1 MNMSRSEL
9 LLMFMLK
16 IVLLITFFVLIFLQ
30 LFQRIWNQREILRL
44 LIPLLILKQNVIVGG
59 HCMQTA

>member
-1 MNMSRSEL
+1 MNMSKSEL

-16 IVLLITFFVLIFLQ
+16 FVLLINFFVLIFLQ

-44 LIPLLILKQNVIVGG
+44 LIPLLI
-59 HCMQTA
+59 